1 MKPIWKGQVYITSNK
16 MTYCI
21 IKKITTVFFNIIVR
35 FKTEISVS
43 TLARQE
49 VTCVLSHSVVSDFFV
64 TLWTVAYQA
73 PLSMK
78 FSRQAYWSGLPFPFP
93 GDLPGPG
100 IEPKSPTLQVD
111 SLLLSHWEAQ
121 NRK

>member
-1 MKPIWKGQVYITSNK
+1 

-100 IEPKSPTLQVD
+100 IEPISPTLQVD